1 MIRRVLIL
9 LAITALSTYTFAYD
23 ICVGGVYYNLIQKAK
38 QATVTNGDNKYQG
51 DITIPPT
58 ITVEGVEYSVTS
70 IGDNAFEQCVQL
82 TSLNIPNT
90 VTSIGQGAFKYC
102 SMLTSLRIPDSVI
115 TLGGYAFGFCDSLQS
130 VSIGNSVKSIEG
142 KTFFYCTSL
151 RSLYI
156 GKSVQKIE
164 KNAFEN
170 CNKLSSIYIDD
181 LAAWCNIEF
190 VVYGNLN
197 PLRISHN
204 LFLKGE
210 LIVDLEIPNTVTSIN
225 DRAFYN
231 CTSIVSVKIPHSVQ
245 SIGISAFADCSS
257 LKSVSI
263 PSTVTYLGGG
273 CFSGCSSLESIS
285 IPSSVTN
292 LEAWCFSG
300 CSSLESISI
309 PSSVTNLDNW
319 CFSGCT
325 SLKTISIPSSVTNL
339 GQSCFENC
347 SFLSSINIPSSVK
360 EIGES
365 CFAGCSALTSASIP
379 KTLEIIKRA
388 TFKGCS
394 MLKGITLGTWIKEI
408 GSLAF
413 ASCKELSN
421 IYCFASTPP
430 SVDSNTFQD
439 SYIDYATLYI
449 PKESMAKYQGTDVW
463 KDFGAFKSLSGED
476 VEVKQCTIPGIQY
489 SNGKLTLTCETEGA
503 VINYEVTAMGNMAGN
518 MKPGIIEL
526 NNTYE
531 IKAYAVADGM
541 KPSATITKEI
551 KLETVKTVEMHDTI
565 YIYDDTYANIILPTG
580 NTILFYVRNGS
591 IIIEDAPISELVS
604 IYTISGEIYE
614 QRRVTGKTLTLEV
627 PRNNIYIIR
636 IGEHSIKVKI

>member
-90 VTSIGQGAFKYC
+90 VTSIGHSAFRYC
-102 SMLTSLRIPDSVI
+102 SMLTSLKIPDSVI

-156 GKSVQKIE
+156 GKSVQKIAN
-164 KNAFEN
+164 NAFEN
-170 CNKLSSIYIDD
+170 CYKLSSINIDD

-190 VVYGNLN
+190 AENIN
-197 PLRISHN
+197 SHPLRIAHN

-210 LIVDLEIPNTVTSIN
+210 LIVDLEIPNTVTSIK

-245 SIGISAFADCSS
+245 SIGICAFADCSP

-300 CSSLESISI
+300 CSSLES
-309 PSSVTNLDNW
+309 
-319 CFSGCT
+319 
-325 SLKTISIPSSVTNL
+325 ISIPSSVTNL

-394 MLKGITLGTWIKEI
+394 MLKDITLGTLIKEI

>member
-90 VTSIGQGAFKYC
+90 VTSIGHSAFRYC
-102 SMLTSLRIPDSVI
+102 SMLTSLKIPDSVI
-115 TLGGYAFGFCDSLQS
+115 TLGGYEFGFCDSLQS

-151 RSLYI
+151 RSVYI
-156 GKSVQKIE
+156 GKSVQKIAN
-164 KNAFEN
+164 NAFEN
-170 CNKLSSIYIDD
+170 CYKLSSINIDD

-190 VVYGNLN
+190 AENIN
-197 PLRISHN
+197 SHPLRIAHN

-210 LIVDLEIPNTVTSIN
+210 LIVDLEIPNTVTSIK

-245 SIGISAFADCSS
+245 SIGICAFADCSP

-292 LEAWCFSG
+292 LG
-300 CSSLESISI
+300 
-309 PSSVTNLDNW
+309 NW

-394 MLKGITLGTWIKEI
+394 MLKDITLGTLIKEI

>member
-90 VTSIGQGAFKYC
+90 VTSIGHSAFRYC
-102 SMLTSLRIPDSVI
+102 SMLTSLKIPDSVI

-151 RSLYI
+151 RSVYI
-156 GKSVQKIE
+156 GKSVQKIAN
-164 KNAFEN
+164 NAFEN
-170 CNKLSSIYIDD
+170 CYKLSSINIDD

-190 VVYGNLN
+190 AENIN
-197 PLRISHN
+197 SHPLRIAHN

-210 LIVDLEIPNTVTSIN
+210 LIVDLEIPNTVTSIK

-245 SIGISAFADCSS
+245 SIGICAFADCSP

-300 CSSLESISI
+300 CSSLES
-309 PSSVTNLDNW
+309 
-319 CFSGCT
+319 
-325 SLKTISIPSSVTNL
+325 ISIPSSVTNL

-394 MLKGITLGTWIKEI
+394 MLKDITLGTLIKEI

>member
-90 VTSIGQGAFKYC
+90 VTSIGHSAFRYC
-102 SMLTSLRIPDSVI
+102 SMLTSLKIPDSVI

-151 RSLYI
+151 RSVYI
-156 GKSVQKIE
+156 GKSVQKIAN
-164 KNAFEN
+164 NAFEN
-170 CNKLSSIYIDD
+170 CYKLSSINIDD

-190 VVYGNLN
+190 AENIN
-197 PLRISHN
+197 SHPLRIAHN

-210 LIVDLEIPNTVTSIN
+210 LIVDLEIPNTVTSIK

-245 SIGISAFADCSS
+245 SIGICAFADCSP

-292 LEAWCFSG
+292 LG
-300 CSSLESISI
+300 
-309 PSSVTNLDNW
+309 NW

-394 MLKGITLGTWIKEI
+394 MLKDITLGTLIKEI

>member
-58 ITVEGVEYSVTS
+58 ITVEGVDYSVTS
-70 IGDNAFEQCVQL
+70 IGDYAFDHCVQL

-90 VTSIGQGAFKYC
+90 VTSIGHSAFRYC
-102 SMLTSLRIPDSVI
+102 SMLTSLKIPDSVI

-151 RSLYI
+151 RSVYI
-156 GKSVQKIE
+156 GKSVQKIAN
-164 KNAFEN
+164 NAFEN
-170 CNKLSSIYIDD
+170 CYKLSSINIDD

-190 VVYGNLN
+190 AENIN
-197 PLRISHN
+197 SHPLRIAHN

-210 LIVDLEIPNTVTSIN
+210 LIVDLEIPNTVTSIK

-245 SIGISAFADCSS
+245 SIGICAFADCSP

-273 CFSGCSSLESIS
+273 
-285 IPSSVTN
+285 
-292 LEAWCFSG
+292 CFSG

-394 MLKGITLGTWIKEI
+394 MLKDITLGTLIKEI